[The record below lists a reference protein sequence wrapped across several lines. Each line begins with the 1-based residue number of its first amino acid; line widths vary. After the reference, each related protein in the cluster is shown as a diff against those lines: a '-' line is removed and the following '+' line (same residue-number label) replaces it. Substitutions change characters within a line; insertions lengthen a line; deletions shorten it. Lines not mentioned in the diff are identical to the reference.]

1 MEQTQQGPPA
11 PSNTPPPAP
20 AGQNSA
26 GAQDAIITGIVRT
39 GPWARF
45 MAVLGFISVGLMCF
59 GGLVVMLAGGAA
71 GDIGLGVGFAMGFFY
86 IAMAAVY
93 LIPVIALNHFASE
106 ASRLRWEPSSAGAA
120 RAIEQARSF
129 WMRIG
134 ILSIIS
140 LALVPVVLFLSIFVA
155 IASR

>member
-1 MEQTQQGPPA
+1 MEQTHQGPPEPSSPA
-11 PSNTPPPAP
+11 PPSP
-20 AGQNSA
+20 AGQTGA
-26 GAQDAIITGIVRT
+26 GAQDAIISGIVRT

-86 IAMAAVY
+86 IALAAVY
-93 LIPVIALNHFASE
+93 LIPVIALNRFASE
-106 ASRLRWEPSSAGAA
+106 ASRLRWDPSPAGAA
-120 RAIEQARSF
+120 RAIEQGRSF
-129 WMRIG
+129 WMRVG
-134 ILSIIS
+134 ILSIVG
-140 LALVPVVLFLSIFVA
+140 LALVPVVLALSVFMA